1 MITDDMVSKVYDKI
15 NFHDH
20 GPEGIAEGLDQVFR
34 ENLGELLAG
43 ADNLDAVQEALVKE
57 RVIRE
62 VMSKS
67 GEPRDIVVEMIE
79 AMKSMADEA
88 VLDLMEGEPT
98 TLRAALQRYV
108 ESLDRYPSGMHQD
121 TVAEELTAILG
132 YPYPGPC
139 KSPCEP
145 V

>member
-1 MITDDMVSKVYDKI
+1 MGYPT
-15 NFHDH
+15 FHGQAVD
-20 GPEGIAEGLDQVFR
+20 
-34 ENLGELLAG
+34 LGEMLAG
-43 ADNLDAVQEALVKE
+43 ADDLDAVQDALVKE

-62 VMSKS
+62 VMAES
-67 GEPRDIVVEMIE
+67 GEPRDIVVEMID

-108 ESLDRYPSGMHQD
+108 ERLPDAYPNQ
-121 TVAEELTAILG
+121 EEATGWALEVTNDLASILG

-139 KSPCEP
+139 KSPCEGCSP
-145 V
+145 A